1 MKHAYLIIAHNQFYL
16 LKELVGLLQDD
27 NNDIY
32 VHLDK
37 KANLDELKDVLGRK
51 MLSDITIIQKHS
63 VTWGGHSQ
71 INCEMTLLK
80 KALDSGNNYDYLHI
94 ISGVDLPIKPI
105 KYINDFFEQNNG
117 KEFLYFDLIQD
128 KENILSRC
136 NEYHFFQEILGRTE
150 KGFLFDIER
159 FFISFQKRIGIRRSR
174 NIEQYLGKGAN
185 WVSITSDFAKYV
197 VSKEYFIKKYFWY
210 SRCADEVFMHTLF
223 KMSPFS
229 GNLFDP
235 IEKDGIRYTNM
246 VYTDW
251 DRGKPY
257 TMQDEDLAE
266 LVSSPYLFARK
277 FDERISIEKL
287 KELIK

>member
-150 KGFLFDIER
+150 KGFLFYNGRI
-159 FFISFQKRIGIRRSR
+159 FTFQAW
-174 NIEQYLGKGAN
+174 Y
-185 WVSITSDFAKYV
+185 
-197 VSKEYFIKKYFWY
+197 SKVKKYRAISWK
-210 SRCADEVFMHTLF
+210 RCKL
-223 KMSPFS
+223 
-229 GNLFDP
+229 GQYY
-235 IEKDGIRYTNM
+235 IRFC
-246 VYTDW
+246 
-251 DRGKPY
+251 
-257 TMQDEDLAE
+257 EIC
-266 LVSSPYLFARK
+266 S
-277 FDERISIEKL
+277 
-287 KELIK
+287 